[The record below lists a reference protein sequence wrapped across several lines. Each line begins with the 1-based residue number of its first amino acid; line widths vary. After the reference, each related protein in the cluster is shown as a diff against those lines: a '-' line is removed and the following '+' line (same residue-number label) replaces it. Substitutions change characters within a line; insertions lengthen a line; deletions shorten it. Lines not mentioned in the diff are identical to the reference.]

1 MSSREFH
8 KIWTEQCAAAY
19 DIRLRC
25 GPQAAFDYVVAEKLL
40 NFAEAAARRP
50 EFARELPRFVARVRG
65 LFTPEEL
72 QTHIARIEHERM
84 VQEAPS
90 AEIEEAD
97 DPFRESPEAAAE
109 RSAVL
114 HYQGIVDRGG
124 ACHFVNVGLK
134 PCPDSSN
141 REVLAGLIERV
152 TFHNAANGFCVL
164 RIKARGHHELITVV
178 GYAATICAG
187 EWITAAGEWVNDRT
201 HGQQFKTSFLRSSAP
216 TTTEGI
222 EKYLGSGMI
231 RGIGPVYARKMVK
244 AFGEKVFDVIE
255 AEPDRLREVTGIG
268 PMRAKRITGAWA
280 EQKIVREIMVFLHSH
295 GVGTARAVR
304 IFKTYGGDAVQ
315 VMTENPYRLA
325 RDIRGIGFKT
335 ADAIA
340 MRLGIEK
347 TAMIR
352 VRAGISYALTE
363 AMDEGHCGL
372 PTDELAPL
380 AVELLEVPAELIQ
393 SALHLELAERTVIA
407 DTVGETACIFLAS
420 LYRAEQV
427 IAERLLRMVNGKLPW
442 PYIDPE
448 KALPWIEQKTSL
460 SLAAS
465 QIAAIRLAL
474 LSKVLVITGGP
485 GVGKT
490 TIVNSILRILAAKG
504 VSLSLCAPTGRAAK
518 RMTEATGFEAKTI
531 HRLLEFD
538 PKGGGFKRD
547 SDNPLDCDLLVIDE
561 TSMVDVM
568 LMQALMKAVPDD
580 AALLIVGD
588 IDQLPSV
595 GPGQVLADV
604 IASGAVPVVRLTEVF
619 RQAAHSRIITSAH
632 QVNRGSIPDLSRPEG
647 DSDFYFVQA
656 DDPETAVPL
665 IIELVKTRI
674 PQRFGLDPV
683 RDIQVLCP
691 MNRGGLGALSLNIE
705 LQAALNPAGER
716 KVERFGWTFAPGDK
730 IMQIENDYD
739 KDVYNGDIG
748 YIDDV
753 DIDADELTASFD
765 GRAVT
770 YGFSELDTLVPA
782 YAATIHKSQGS
793 EYPAVVIPVLTQH
806 YAMLQRNL
814 LYTGV
819 TRGKRL
825 VVLVGQKKAV
835 AIAVRNVSGRRRWSK
850 LKEWLGAATRHR
862 RKSETT

>member
-1 MSSREFH
+1 MNSRL
-8 KIWTEQCAAAY
+8 K
-19 DIRLRC
+19 
-25 GPQAAFDYVVAEKLL
+25 PQ
-40 NFAEAAARRP
+40 
-50 EFARELPRFVARVRG
+50 
-65 LFTPEEL
+65 
-72 QTHIARIEHERM
+72 
-84 VQEAPS
+84 
-90 AEIEEAD
+90 
-97 DPFRESPEAAAE
+97 PEA
-109 RSAVL
+109 
-114 HYQGIVDRGG
+114 G
-124 ACHFVNVGLK
+124 AQ
-134 PCPDSSN
+134 D
-141 REVLAGLIERV
+141 VLAGLVERV
-152 TFHNAANGFCVL
+152 TFHNAENGFCVL
-164 RIKARGHHELITVV
+164 RVKARGHRELVTTV
-178 GYAATICAG
+178 GHAASISAG
-187 EWITAAGEWVNDRT
+187 EWVTAAGEWINDRT
-201 HGQQFKTSFLRSSAP
+201 HGQQFKSRFMRTSAP

-222 EKYLGSGMI
+222 EMYLGSGMI
-231 RGIGPVYARKMVK
+231 RGIGPVYAKKMVK

-255 AEPDRLREVTGIG
+255 AESERLREVTGIG
-268 PMRAKRITGAWA
+268 PMRAKRITSAWA

-304 IFKTYGGDAVQ
+304 IFKTYGADAIQ

-340 MRLGIEK
+340 MRLGIDK

-372 PTDELAPL
+372 PTEELVPL
-380 AVELLEVPAELIQ
+380 AVTLLEVSGDLVQA
-393 SALHLELAERTVIA
+393 ALDLELAEGTVIA
-407 DTVGETACIFLAS
+407 DTVGEKACIFLAG

-427 IAERLLRMVNGKLPW
+427 IAERIQRISNGTLPW
-442 PYIDPE
+442 PYIAPD
-448 KALPWIEQKTSL
+448 KALPWIEQKTGL
-460 SLAAS
+460 SLAES
-465 QIAAIRLAL
+465 QIAAIRQAL
-474 LSKVLVITGGP
+474 LAKVFVITGGP

-504 VSLSLCAPTGRAAK
+504 VTLSLCAPTGRAAK

-531 HRLLEFD
+531 HRLLEVD
-538 PKGGGFKRD
+538 PKTGGFKRG
-547 SDNPLDCDLLVIDE
+547 SDNPLECELLVIDE
-561 TSMVDVM
+561 TSMVDAM
-568 LMQALMKAVPDD
+568 LMQALMKAVPDH

-604 IASGAVPVVRLTEVF
+604 IASSAVPVVRLTEVF
-619 RQAAHSRIITSAH
+619 RQAAQSRIITTAH
-632 QVNRGSIPDLSRPEG
+632 RINQGSIPDLSKPDG
-647 DSDFYFVQA
+647 DSDFYVVPA
-656 DDPETAVPL
+656 DDPETAVAR

-674 PQRFGLDPV
+674 PQRFGLDPI
-683 RDIQVLCP
+683 RDVQVLCP
-691 MNRGGLGALSLNIE
+691 MNRGGCGARSLNIE

-730 IMQIENDYD
+730 VMQIENDYD
-739 KDVYNGDIG
+739 KEVYNGDIG

-753 DIDADELTASFD
+753 DPEDGELTASFD

-770 YGFSELDTLVPA
+770 YGFGELDTLVPA
-782 YAATIHKSQGS
+782 YGATIHKSQGS

-825 VVLVGQKKAV
+825 VVLVGQTKAV

-850 LKEWLGAATRHR
+850 LKEWLQQPAVQLGRLHG
-862 RKSETT
+862 S